1 MNNNVKLELE
11 KIYNLFYYNTLKS
24 YLVATG
30 SNEKYK
36 GIKNNNLLI
45 DVEKVVTAYGLEN
58 IFMGQGINMLVS
70 SFERFLKDIF
80 ILLASN
86 YDSIEKEIR
95 SSLDPKNKFQGSIKD
110 FIESKRNTFSFQN
123 LEKVSENYKKYIEVD
138 IQRIFNE
145 TGAKFEHTDEQEQ
158 NRIEEIGFFEYFNKD
173 IWPLRQEMTH
183 ASEVP

>member
-11 KIYNLFYYNTLKS
+11 KIYNLFYYNKLKS

-45 DVEKVVTAYGLEN
+45 DVEKVITAYGLEN

-95 SSLDPKNKFQGSIKD
+95 DRMMRNCITIS
-110 FIESKRNTFSFQN
+110 NTFPRAVSLFSMICLSLIKFSYSF
-123 LEKVSENYKKYIEVD
+123 V
-138 IQRIFNE
+138 IF
-145 TGAKFEHTDEQEQ
+145 
-158 NRIEEIGFFEYFNKD
+158 GF
-173 IWPLRQEMTH
+173 LS
-183 ASEVP
+183 ALCV